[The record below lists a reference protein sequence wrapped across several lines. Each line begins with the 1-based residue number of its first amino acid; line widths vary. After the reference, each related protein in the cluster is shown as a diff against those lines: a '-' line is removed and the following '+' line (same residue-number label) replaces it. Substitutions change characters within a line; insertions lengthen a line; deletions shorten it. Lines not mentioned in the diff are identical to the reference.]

1 MPYIALLD
9 NLRELILNLIDV
21 CGYLNCSSITV
32 FRRHLFFDFRTH
44 YLATYGKHSS
54 FPLNRDDE
62 SEVIG
67 LVQVIREHFSTLTHP
82 FLLQLQVK
90 LLMNEARTITFLL
103 VLQNFGVLWNASRMN
118 SIEKVNEDL
127 GSVGLLVENELVHE
141 IKPLKQC
148 LSQVVSVVSRRW
160 IRP

>member
-44 YLATYGKHSS
+44 YLATNGKHSS

-103 VLQNFGVLWNASRMN
+103 VLQNFGVIWNASRMN
-118 SIEKVNEDL
+118 SIEKVNENL

-148 LSQVVSVVSRRW
+148 LSQVVSVVSRCW